1 MSVAVVA
8 VATAALACGG
18 GPTGAH
24 VASVG
29 GHATPTA
36 SADERSVTL
45 QYTACMRA
53 HGANLPDPTFDQNG
67 KPQWPSGTDTKGA
80 GNPAAAQACLPI
92 LLNAGSGTR

>member
-18 GPTGAH
+18 SPTGAH

-92 LLNAGSGTR
+92 LRR

>member
-36 SADERSVTL
+36 SADPRSAAL
-45 QYTACMRA
+45 QYAACMRA
-53 HGANLPDPTFDQNG
+53 HGANVPDPTFDQNG
-67 KPQWPSGTDTKGA
+67 KPQWPSGTDVKGA
-80 GNPAAAQACLPI
+80 GNPVAAQACLPI
-92 LLNAGSGTR
+92 LILLR